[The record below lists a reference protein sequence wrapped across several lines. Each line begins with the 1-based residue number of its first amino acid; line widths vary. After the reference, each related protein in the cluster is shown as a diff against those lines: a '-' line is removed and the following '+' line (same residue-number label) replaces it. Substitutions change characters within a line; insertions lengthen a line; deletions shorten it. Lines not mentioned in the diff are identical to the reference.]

1 MNRNASLQN
10 NVHFNLGGIMK
21 RVKVLWFIFVFLI
34 FVAGFA
40 LGMSHNKPRLMLDA
54 RLLDTF
60 LDTEVTTT
68 PTPAGKK
75 YKVVKEKFDKYQKKD
90 ENIYTEEWKTKM
102 KDGSN
107 NLINVYLVYD
117 VSSETVTIVKK

>member
-1 MNRNASLQN
+1 
-10 NVHFNLGGIMK
+10 MK

-40 LGMSHNKPRLMLDA
+40 LGMSHNKPRLLLDA

-60 LDTEVTTT
+60 LEGQVTVP
-68 PTPAGKK
+68 PTPPPPPGKR
-75 YKVVKEKFDKYQKKD
+75 YKIVKDKFDKYQKKD
-90 ENIYTEEWKTKM
+90 ENIYTEEWTTKM
-102 KDGSN
+102 TGAAGPVS
-107 NLINVYLVYD
+107 VYLVYD